1 MKELEIAGRKFRSR
15 LMVGTGKFSSSK
27 VMADALESSGA
38 EIVTVALRRID
49 INNSNDDILNHI
61 DTNKYLLLPNTS
73 GASNAEEACRLA
85 RLARAATG
93 NPWIKLEVTPEPNH
107 LLPDGYE
114 TLKAAEILVKEGFNV
129 MPYINADAVL
139 AKRLEEAGC
148 VTVMPLAAPIGTNKG
163 LITSEMI
170 KIIIENANVPVVVDA
185 GIGLPSHAAAAIE
198 LGADAV
204 LINTAIA
211 AAGDPCKMAEAFKYA
226 VISAECARDA
236 RPAPKSDYAS
246 PSSPVKGLLKDIL

>member
-93 NPWIKLEVTPEPNH
+93 NPW
-107 LLPDGYE
+107 
-114 TLKAAEILVKEGFNV
+114 VK
-129 MPYINADAVL
+129 
-139 AKRLEEAGC
+139 
-148 VTVMPLAAPIGTNKG
+148 
-163 LITSEMI
+163 
-170 KIIIENANVPVVVDA
+170 
-185 GIGLPSHAAAAIE
+185 
-198 LGADAV
+198 
-204 LINTAIA
+204 
-211 AAGDPCKMAEAFKYA
+211 
-226 VISAECARDA
+226 
-236 RPAPKSDYAS
+236 
-246 PSSPVKGLLKDIL
+246 